1 MLYKSNNRVNLCPVD
16 TCLELISG
24 KWKPRILWKLRRD
37 GVRWFGQL
45 RGELET
51 ITPKMLTQQL
61 RELERD
67 GLVKRRVYAQV
78 PPKVEYSLSDFG
90 QTLGPILDQIAK
102 WGMENNQQ
110 IVELLS
116 EQKAA

>member
-1 MLYKSNNRVNLCPVD
+1 MIQKTNERVHICPVD

-37 GVRWFGQL
+37 GVRRFGQL
-45 RGELET
+45 RRELET

-67 GLVKRRVYAQV
+67 GLVERRVYAQV
-78 PPKVEYSLSDFG
+78 PPKVEYSLSEFG
-90 QTLGPILDQIAK
+90 QSLGPILDGIAQ
-102 WGMENNQQ
+102 WGVTHNQQ
-110 IVELLS
+110 IVKLLR
-116 EQKAA
+116 EQEAA